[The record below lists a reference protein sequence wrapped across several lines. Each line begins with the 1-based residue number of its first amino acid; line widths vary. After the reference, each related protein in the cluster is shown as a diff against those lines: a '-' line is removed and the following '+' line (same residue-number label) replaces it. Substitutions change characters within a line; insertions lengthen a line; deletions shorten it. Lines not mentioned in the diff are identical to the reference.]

1 MTVEE
6 QYPNRLYF
14 SITPSMDKITV
25 PVRLN
30 DSITA
35 NLFFD
40 TGVAKDITLD
50 SAFFFTY
57 CPLPDIQPIEFQA
70 DFMLVD
76 TIISGLTYHINTS
89 VKIGQT
95 VERYDSLSVLN
106 LQKALNNL
114 PINGIFSIPTTD
126 TSHVWELNFE
136 NKYLEIHSAEHFQM
150 PAECIL
156 SPIVEAFQEKY
167 CMELPLQLIYENDT
181 LQTNDT
187 YVIDTG
193 NSFYDIILMP
203 PAEAIDFLNRYDNDI
218 WFAFAKNGIQR
229 NIVQAVAWNDFVI
242 DSLHLYTFYQGHD
255 LKNIGL
261 NFLKRFNV
269 FFDMR
274 KRQIGLQPI
283 KYERLSLQSKVFYYS
298 VDTRPTQAG
307 NYRINSIG
315 DYKTNYYK
323 TAGLQVG
330 DEIVTVN
337 GIPYK
342 DYKKTMTGEIEYSE
356 QLKHSNYLTFEII
369 RKGKRMM
376 IVVPNIRR

>member
-1 MTVEE
+1 MGTALL
-6 QYPNRLYF
+6 QSLAQARYLSRNR
-14 SITPSMDKITV
+14 
-25 PVRLN
+25 
-30 DSITA
+30 
-35 NLFFD
+35 
-40 TGVAKDITLD
+40 
-50 SAFFFTY
+50 
-57 CPLPDIQPIEFQA
+57 
-70 DFMLVD
+70 
-76 TIISGLTYHINTS
+76 H
-89 VKIGQT
+89 
-95 VERYDSLSVLN
+95 
-106 LQKALNNL
+106 
-114 PINGIFSIPTTD
+114 
-126 TSHVWELNFE
+126 
-136 NKYLEIHSAEHFQM
+136 
-150 PAECIL
+150 
-156 SPIVEAFQEKY
+156 
-167 CMELPLQLIYENDT
+167 
-181 LQTNDT
+181 
-187 YVIDTG
+187 
-193 NSFYDIILMP
+193 
-203 PAEAIDFLNRYDNDI
+203 DNDI

-315 DYKTNYYK
+315 DYKTNHYK